1 MRISPWIMCF
11 VAAAQ
16 AADYTGPLRPQV
28 HFSPP
33 VNFMNDPNGLF
44 YDDRSG
50 TYHLY
55 YQYNPSEPVAGNQHW
70 GHATSPD
77 LYHWTNQPIAISP
90 SESDE
95 YIFSGSAVVDA
106 DNTSGFFPDQEDG
119 VVAIY
124 TVDAPDKETQHIAYS
139 TDGGYT
145 FTKYADNPVI
155 DSTSKDFRDPQV
167 TWHHGTQR
175 WVMVIA
181 YAADRVIGFY
191 TSSNLREWEHASNF
205 TQAGLPG
212 VEFECPNLVEF
223 PVNQALAHKGKKHV
237 LFISVN
243 PGAPLGG
250 SGTFYVV
257 GDFNG
262 THFESET
269 PHAPLYDFAK
279 DNYAAQWFSGIPA
292 GQPPVSIGWASNWD
306 YTEEVPTG
314 KREGWRSAA
323 TLPRTHTL
331 TQVDGSWVVT
341 HSPAD
346 GLAPVRGA
354 QLGSW
359 DLQSGDNG
367 TTVDFSHVSSK
378 AVYLEVAIEE
388 INPLSPVG
396 EVVFRISSSTSGESL
411 DGGLRLNQNRFWI
424 SRAGTHLFTSQDN
437 GNYTSEFHTAVSVE
451 TSSFRFSAVVDH
463 SVFEVFVED
472 GSRSGTMSF
481 FPTSPLDI
489 LDVSARG
496 LEAGSRVSVDVW
508 GLRGVWE

>member
-1 MRISPWIMCF
+1 MI
-11 VAAAQ
+11 
-16 AADYTGPLRPQV
+16 
-28 HFSPP
+28 
-33 VNFMNDPNGLF
+33 
-44 YDDRSG
+44 
-50 TYHLY
+50 
-55 YQYNPSEPVAGNQHW
+55 
-70 GHATSPD
+70 
-77 LYHWTNQPIAISP
+77 
-90 SESDE
+90 
-95 YIFSGSAVVDA
+95 DA

-124 TVDAPDKETQHIAYS
+124 TVDSPDKETQHIAYS
-139 TDGGYT
+139 RDGGYT
-145 FTKYADNPVI
+145 FTKHADNPVI

-175 WVMVIA
+175 WVMAIA

-191 TSSNLREWEHASNF
+191 TSSNLKDWEHASNF

-212 VEFECPNLVEF
+212 VEVECPNLVEF
-223 PVNQALAHKGKKHV
+223 AVDPVLAHEGRKHV

-262 THFESET
+262 THFDSET
-269 PHAPLYDFAK
+269 PHATLYDFAR

-314 KREGWRSAA
+314 KTEGWRSAA

-331 TQVDGSWVVT
+331 GQVDGSWVVT

-346 GLAPVRGA
+346 ELAPVRGA

-359 DLQSGDNG
+359 DLQPGNNG
-367 TTVDFSHVSSK
+367 MTVDFSHVSSQ
-378 AVYLEVAIEE
+378 AVYLAVEIGG
-388 INPLSPVG
+388 INPLSLAG
-396 EVVFRISSSTSGESL
+396 EVIFKFNSSTSGESL
-411 DGGLRLNQNRFWI
+411 DGGLRLDEHRFWM
-424 SRAGTHLFTSQDN
+424 SRAGTHLFTSLDN
-437 GNYTSEFHTAVSVE
+437 ANFTSEFRTEVSVE
-451 TSSFRFSAVVDH
+451 KSSFSFSAVVDR
-463 SVFEVFVED
+463 SVFEVFLED

-481 FPTSPLDI
+481 FPTSPLDM
-489 LDVSARG
+489 LHVSAAG

-508 GLRGVWE
+508 GLRGVWN